1 MLKLDLH
8 LHSMYSDD
16 ATGSPK
22 DIIKFV
28 KKKGLDGIS
37 ITDHN
42 TIEGS
47 LKALKLAPKNFTVVP
62 GVEISTLDG
71 HILGLDIKEN
81 ISRSLSIEETV
92 ERIID
97 VGGIAIVPHLF
108 RNMSGIKIENLK
120 KINNKIPAIEVYN
133 SCSLPRTNIKSAK
146 VAMKFNLGGIGGS
159 DSHDLLFAGYGYTT
173 VDTTDYS
180 IDTIISEISNKK
192 TWGEGMIMPVY
203 YRRNRMVTSLK
214 QFFKR
219 GFKRI

>member
-16 ATGSPK
+16 AKGSPK
-22 DIIKFV
+22 EIIKLV

-71 HILGLDIKEN
+71 HLLGLNIKEN
-81 ISRSLSIEETV
+81 IPRSLSIEETV
-92 ERIID
+92 DRIID

-146 VAMKFNLGGIGGS
+146 IARKFDLGGIGGS

-173 VDTTDYS
+173 VNTTDYS
-180 IDTIISEISNKK
+180 IDTIISEINNKK

-203 YRRNRMVTSLK
+203 YRRNRMITSLK